1 MDPLYS
7 HVENFFTDHLDY
19 LSNIGWG
26 IVKIIILFIIIKI
39 GKSFLKRVISSTLE
53 HQERMDK
60 RRKDTLQ
67 SMLSN
72 LIRIVLYAI
81 LILTILPIFGI
92 NIGALLAGAG
102 VAGIAVAFGAQS
114 LLKDYF
120 NGFFILFEDQFGVG
134 DFVVINDH
142 WGEIYSVSL
151 RLTELQ
157 VWTGEIVFIPNGEI
171 TEVINYS
178 KENALALIE
187 IEVGY
192 HSEAQEA
199 LEVVGEVMHSLPDE
213 TEDIVGD
220 IDVAGVNELNQS
232 TYTIRDTAEVK
243 PLAQWAVQRL
253 AKQRIREAF
262 NQRGIDLPLQKVVYL
277 HGEDEEPQASES

>member
-39 GKSFLKRVISSTLE
+39 GMSFLKRVISSTLE

-232 TYTIRDTAEVK
+232 TYTIRATAEVK